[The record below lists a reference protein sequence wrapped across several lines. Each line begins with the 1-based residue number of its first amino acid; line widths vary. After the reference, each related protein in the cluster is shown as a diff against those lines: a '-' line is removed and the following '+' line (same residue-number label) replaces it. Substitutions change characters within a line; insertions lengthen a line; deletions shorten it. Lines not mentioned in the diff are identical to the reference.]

1 MLGWSVAGPKAFHCR
16 LVKFYVDAAYE
27 FLIMADMLSRAER
40 SARMAL
46 IRSKDTKPELI
57 VRKALWA
64 AGYRYRLRVRGLPG
78 RPDLVFPS
86 LGVVVFVHGCFWHG
100 HSCQN
105 GRIPS
110 TNPDFWREKFRA
122 NRERDQRNT
131 AELKEMGWEPI
142 VVWECSL
149 STIPKRERTL
159 KRVMNSLEQA
169 RRTRA
174 SANA

>member
-86 LGVVVFVHGCFWHG
+86 LGVVVFVHEFNLDPGFFLIFRCLFLEF
-100 HSCQN
+100 
-105 GRIPS
+105 RIIGIILRS
-110 TNPDFWREKFRA
+110 WSQCLWA
-122 NRERDQRNT
+122 
-131 AELKEMGWEPI
+131 
-142 VVWECSL
+142 V
-149 STIPKRERTL
+149 
-159 KRVMNSLEQA
+159 LEHV
-169 RRTRA
+169 T
-174 SANA
+174 